1 MASRLAQSG
10 VALVDA
16 RASSG
21 CPDSGPSAERD
32 AAETAAGAA
41 AGAWKLAAAG
51 SGDSGSEAGEGGEA
65 SEGGEV
71 QVGAA
76 VGAAAG
82 WLVGPAG
89 TMLRASSACP

>member
-1 MASRLAQSG
+1 MVLANEWAESRCSC
-10 VALVDA
+10 
-16 RASSG
+16 S
-21 CPDSGPSAERD
+21 PSNAEHGLI
-32 AAETAAGAA
+32 EAAGSA
-41 AGAWKLAAAG
+41 AGAWFGWKLAIR
-51 SGDSGSEAGEGGEA
+51 SGGSGSEAG
-65 SEGGEV
+65 EGGEV